1 MTVMKT
7 LRARVVNGTL
17 VPEQPTTLREG
28 AVVDL
33 AVVDEGD
40 DLDDEERAALHTA
53 ISESWASLRRGEGVP
68 AEEVLRE
75 LDDPE

>member
-1 MTVMKT
+1 MKT

-17 VPEQPTTLREG
+17 VPEQPTTLPEG

-40 DLDDEERAALHTA
+40 DLDDEDRAALHAA
-53 ISESWASLRRGEGVP
+53 ISRSWDSLRAGHAIP
-68 AEEVLRE
+68 AAEVLRE
-75 LDDPE
+75 LDDVG

>member
-1 MTVMKT
+1 MKT

-17 VPEQPTTLREG
+17 VPEQPTTLPEG

-40 DLDDEERAALHTA
+40 DLDDEERAALHAA
-53 ISESWASLRRGEGVP
+53 ISRSWDSLRGGQAIP
-68 AEEVLRE
+68 AADVLRE
-75 LDDPE
+75 LDDIG